1 MRKKMD
7 FKEKKYTIYTDY
19 TIEELNDILKKNIIE
34 PTKENIK
41 KHKNE
46 AVFMGKVGGKK
57 FYFYHKPAYILNTS
71 SFVTKL
77 NGSLSDS
84 SGRTKIRWHYSK
96 FYLSFTILSLVT
108 SMFLISLFVLL
119 TEHGIQG
126 EEWFLFA
133 LFVIGSFLIHF
144 GYYAFTKASRI
155 LLKNYLDS
163 LLEKKME
170 D

>member
-1 MRKKMD
+1 MRKKME
-7 FKEKKYTIYTDY
+7 FKEKKYTIYTDN
-19 TIEELNDILKKNIIE
+19 TIEELNNILKKNIIE
-34 PTKENIK
+34 PTKENINK
-41 KHKNE
+41 YKNE
-46 AVFMGKVGGKK
+46 SVFMGKVGGKK

-84 SGRTKIRWHYSK
+84 SGKTKIRWHYSK

-108 SMFLISLFVLL
+108 SMLIIALYILL
-119 TEHGIQG
+119 TKHGIQG
-126 EEWFLFA
+126 EEWLWFV
-133 LFVIGSFLIHF
+133 LFVIGSFLINF

-163 LLEKKME
+163 LLEKK
-170 D
+170 